1 MALVAAS
8 SLLLAVSC
16 QKEMP
21 GTVEVSEKGKTFTAT
36 IEQSFTKTTLSY
48 DPWQNESK
56 VMWESG
62 DCININGSGYGA
74 TPLTPAT
81 KAIFKDKWWGD
92 EPTAPY
98 HAIFPASLHNG
109 SGFEFPASQ
118 EYADGKFNAPMYAES
133 STEVLPFK
141 NICGVLC
148 FSLTGEDKVKR
159 ISVTANEPL
168 CGAFTV
174 NDGYEVNLTGTGK
187 TVTLYC
193 GQQGVQLDAATPT
206 DFYIYLP
213 PGKYTSGMRITIT
226 NSEEDVFEKITT
238 VEADVARSTVYDF
251 VWDVTFSPALTG
263 RFSVGEDRTV
273 SFSRGNLHATKVG
286 ENWIT
291 GFYERQNEFSPIATV
306 TNSTVNGART
316 ASLNDR
322 EIDLFTWGYGSAFTT
337 DPTTL
342 SYGQPFSDWGTQ
354 IGSGT
359 GWRTLSSEEW
369 DYLLEGRSN
378 AAKLYKSGVTVC
390 GVDNCLVIAP
400 DGFAGQIAESYD
412 AAGWST
418 SEKTDGLVCLPPA
431 GHRYGADVGGSGERG
446 FYWTSTATGAAG
458 ADVLSLNNDGQGTVE
473 TVLEEVCNNI
483 ESKTMSGWCEGSEL
497 QVTSATEEGVACYK
511 ISHPVQEN
519 DWQAQIQYSG
529 NAFTDGT
536 RYTLS
541 VKAKVSSGTYAMKP
555 LFQVKYEDGGGECA
569 FPNLNLTTEWQ
580 EFKISFTNWLDN
592 CSILTFNIGDYAGD
606 VYIAYVKLEKEVT
619 PKSTI
624 ENRILQGFPN
634 GTGFSWGPGETFS
647 NSQEMV
653 DGKYCHIMNN
663 TVAGELWSA
672 KYQINCD
679 PGTFEAGQRF
689 RVRMTVKAESEKA
702 IQWQLL
708 RQEGNDY
715 PSCGLSSEGS
725 LTTEWQDLV
734 LDGICTDGGATSISF
749 QFGDYEGKIWIAQ
762 VSVYNLVEI
771 PYAAST
777 SDGVGTAANDRKY
790 GLSVRLVR
798 DSQSAANLN
807 SLNDDNN
814 YGNLFN

>member
-8 SLLLAVSC
+8 SLLLDVSC

-238 VEADVARSTVYDF
+238 AEADVARSTVYDF

-286 ENWIT
+286 DNWIM
-291 GFYERQNEFSPIATV
+291 GFYERQNEFNTIATV
-306 TNSTVNGART
+306 SGART
-316 ASLNDR
+316 ASSGDR
-322 EIDLFTWGYGSAFTT
+322 EIDLFTWGYGNTFTA

-342 SYGQPFSDWGTQ
+342 SYGQIFSDWGSQ
-354 IGSGT
+354 IGSGSA
-359 GWRTLSSEEW
+359 WRTLTGDEW
-369 DYLLEGRSN
+369 DYLLEQRSN

-400 DGFAGQIAESYD
+400 DDFNGTIETSYD
-412 AAGWST
+412 NAAWSAA
-418 SEKTDGLVCLPPA
+418 EKTDGLVCLPPA
-431 GHRYGADVGGSGERG
+431 GHRYGVGVDNTGRLG
-446 FYWTSTATGAAG
+446 FYWASDQTDATNAKS
-458 ADVLSLNNDGQGTVE
+458 LSLSKEGQSE
-473 TVLEEVCNNI
+473 SELVLYADAQE
-483 ESKTMSGWCEGSEL
+483 KKFSGWGDDYSEEKVTEG
-497 QVTSATEEGVACYK
+497 GIDCYK
-511 ISHPVQEN
+511 INHTNVVNSWEVQFAYHNLTIDNNSEYHLT
-519 DWQAQIQYSG
+519 I
-529 NAFTDGT
+529 
-536 RYTLS
+536 
-541 VKAKVSSGTYAMKP
+541 KAKTSSGTYDMGAMLQNDTTYAGSYASP
-555 LFQVKYEDGGGECA
+555 
-569 FPNLNLTTEWQ
+569 LNLTTEWQ
-580 EFKISFTNWLDN
+580 VFER
-592 CSILTFNIGDYAGD
+592 SIMTDKDGLNRLTFSIGDYNGD
-606 VYIAYVKLEKEVT
+606 VFVAYVRLEKVVSHGLKTEVHVA
-619 PKSTI
+619 
-624 ENRILQGFPN
+624 QGFPN
-634 GTGFSWGPGETFS
+634 GVGHAFGAEGFTCGETT
-647 NSQEMV
+647 V
-653 DGKYCHIMNN
+653 DDIHCFGMTN
-663 TVAGELWSA
+663 TVVGETYSA
-672 KYQINCD
+672 KYQIEF
-679 PGTFEAGQRF
+679 PAGTFEAGKKCRI
-689 RVRMTVKAESEKA
+689 RLKAKASGNKSITCYLVKSLAG
-702 IQWQLL
+702 Q
-708 RQEGNDY
+708 Y
-715 PSCGLSSEGS
+715 PNCGTFPSVE
-725 LTTEWQDLV
+725 LTTTWQDFV
-734 LDGICTDGGATSISF
+734 IETNCTDSDATAIAF
-749 QFGDYEGKIWIAQ
+749 DFGDFEGTICLAEF
-762 VSVYNLVEI
+762 SAYNLVEI